1 MVDVKKKLLNIILL
15 IKTFSEK
22 LQKISTETYLRKKK
36 KQEENKQEID
46 IETSQKM
53 KKNRLTEYERKY
65 QPVKK

>member
-65 QPVKK
+65 QPVEK

>member
-1 MVDVKKKLLNIILL
+1 MVVAKKKLLNIILL

-22 LQKISTETYLRKKK
+22 MQKISTETYLRKKK

-53 KKNRLTEYERKY
+53 KKTG
-65 QPVKK
+65 

>member
-22 LQKISTETYLRKKK
+22 MQKISTETYLRKKK

-53 KKNRLTEYERKY
+53 KKKQANR
-65 QPVKK
+65 V

>member
-22 LQKISTETYLRKKK
+22 MQKISTETYLRKKK

-65 QPVKK
+65 QPVEK